1 MKESESVLRVGEDK
15 NNVTILNSKIST
27 AFRKK
32 KVGNVMKMNA
42 PYEESVLLDIAGHR
56 TCVVAILK
64 K

>member
-32 KVGNVMKMNA
+32 KSRQCNEN
-42 PYEESVLLDIAGHR
+42 ERSIRRISIA
-56 TCVVAILK
+56 
-64 K
+64 